1 MVGAEGFEPPTL
13 SLYPIDCLIMW
24 ELFIANV
31 SLWDSNFCSSNWNPS
46 RPYLCLWLGSLGF
59 FLARVVFIP
68 EETTLA
74 ASKFAFWN
82 YLALQLRGSRYCF
95 LSSIKIFNTD
105 RECFL
110 VGFLWIKCCC
120 STHLGLSVL
129 CPAQFHTCH
138 NLSRADGASYSS
150 SSFLNLQGIQ
160 SHGTSSYSLSNLG
173 DNRSHSGLGLPD

>member
-1 MVGAEGFEPPTL
+1 MQ
-13 SLYPIDCLIMW
+13 I
-24 ELFIANV
+24 
-31 SLWDSNFCSSNWNPS
+31 FCSGNRNSS
-46 RPYLCLWLGSLGF
+46 RSHLCLWLGNLGF
-59 FLARVVFIP
+59 FLSRVVFIP
-68 EETTLA
+68 EETALA

-95 LSSIKIFNTD
+95 VSSIKVFNTD

-129 CPAQFHTCH
+129 CPAQLHTCH
-138 NLSRADGASYSS
+138 NLFSANCASHYP

-160 SHGTSSYSLSNLG
+160 SHGTSSYSLPNLG